1 MKISKHL
8 SIISDLKR
16 AFISEDSRTV
26 TLKKNI
32 IGSILVKGVS
42 VGASF
47 LTVPLCLN
55 YLDKYQYG
63 IWLTIASFLAWFVLF
78 EIGLGA
84 GLQNKLTEALSTNKI
99 KLARVYVSTS
109 YVAITSIIIVV
120 SLIFYLIQPFINW
133 ASVFNVPQSMN
144 GQLRVIILIAFS
156 FFFFQFVFRLIDYVL
171 IADQKVAFA
180 NALGPISS
188 VISLVVIFIISRT
201 CKPSLLYLCLA
212 FLGSQLLTTLGASI
226 FFFSTRYKHIRPSI
240 FYFRKNYLS
249 DLMKLGINFFFI
261 KISGIFIFQ
270 ATMIIIAQYFT
281 PSAVTQY
288 NVADKLFSLVFV
300 GFSYITQP
308 LWPAYTQ
315 AWITKDVN
323 WISKTTNKLLKL
335 WFIIIVFTIILLL
348 SSKQIYSIWVGQ
360 KLTIP
365 FILSFA
371 IALHYILFLYGGIFN
386 VFINGVGKL
395 KIQLISLILGA
406 MLYIPFVYLF
416 TRILHMG
423 PEGIVFAMIIANF
436 YSFIICPIQFR
447 KIVTGSAKGIWN
459 K

>member
-1 MKISKHL
+1 MKISKHF

-16 AFISEDSRTV
+16 VFISEDSRTV

-47 LTVPLCLN
+47 LTVPICLN

-84 GLQNKLTEALSTNKI
+84 GLQNKLTEALTTNKL
-99 KLARVYVSTS
+99 KLARIYVSTS
-109 YVAITSIIIVV
+109 YAAITSIILVV
-120 SLIFYLIQPFINW
+120 SAIFYIVQPHVNW
-133 ASVFNVPQSMN
+133 ASVFNVPESMN
-144 GQLRVIILIAFS
+144 PQLRIIVLIAFS

-180 NALGPISS
+180 NALGPLSS
-188 VISLVVIFIISRT
+188 VISLIAVFIISKT
-201 CKPSLLYLCLA
+201 CKPSLIYLSLA
-212 FLGSQLLTTLGASI
+212 FCGSQLIVIVGASL
-226 FFFSTRYKHIRPSI
+226 FFFSTRYRNIRPSL

-270 ATMIIIAQYFT
+270 ATMIIIAQYFS

-315 AWITKDVN
+315 AWTIKDIS
-323 WISKTTNKLLKL
+323 WIKKTTNKLLKL
-335 WFIIIVFTIILLL
+335 WLLIILGTIILLL
-348 SSKQIYSIWVGQ
+348 ASKQIYSIWVGQ

-395 KIQLISLILGA
+395 KIQLISLVMGA
-406 MLYIPFVYLF
+406 LLYIPFVYLF

-447 KIVTGSAKGIWN
+447 KIVTGTASGIWN